1 MVKFLGGKMAE
12 LIQCAGG
19 APAMPAPLAFDWGH
33 ALLGNLG
40 FWITI
45 CVVLTAAVVNFIL
58 ANQGIRNQTQLAAM
72 ARQADHQNKISEYRH
87 SWLQELRN
95 TAAELVKAIHEA
107 QNTLLQMNLSRDYAD
122 QAVRHEDEELEAQQ
136 RQKASELYQKERL
149 IGAEIYKFT
158 SKIKL
163 LFKHGDPQA
172 AGLFNLLDAVK
183 SKLGDLEIRQ
193 LDDKIIDEIT
203 SELQIILKDEW
214 EVTKR
219 MIAREIGP
227 Q

>member
-1 MVKFLGGKMAE
+1 
-12 LIQCAGG
+12 
-19 APAMPAPLAFDWGH
+19 MPAPLAFDWGH

-45 CVVLTAAVVNFIL
+45 CVVLTAAVVNYIL
-58 ANQGIRNQTQLAAM
+58 TNRSIRNQTQLAAM

-87 SWLQELRN
+87 AWLQELRN

-107 QNTLLQMNLSRDYAD
+107 QNTLLQMNLSRDYAKN
-122 QAVRHEDEELEAQQ
+122 AVKHEDEEFKIQQ
-136 RQKASELYQKERL
+136 RQRVSDLYQKERL

-163 LFKHGDPQA
+163 LFKQDDPKA
-172 AGLFNLLDAVK
+172 VALFKLLDAVK
-183 SKLGDLEIRQ
+183 AKLGDLEIRQ
-193 LDDKIIDEIT
+193 LDDKVIDEIT
-203 SELQIILKDEW
+203 SELQVILKDEW
-214 EVTKR
+214 EETKKR
-219 MIAREIGP
+219 IVKDAVH

>member
-1 MVKFLGGKMAE
+1 
-12 LIQCAGG
+12 
-19 APAMPAPLAFDWGH
+19 
-33 ALLGNLG
+33 
-40 FWITI
+40 
-45 CVVLTAAVVNFIL
+45 
-58 ANQGIRNQTQLAAM
+58 M